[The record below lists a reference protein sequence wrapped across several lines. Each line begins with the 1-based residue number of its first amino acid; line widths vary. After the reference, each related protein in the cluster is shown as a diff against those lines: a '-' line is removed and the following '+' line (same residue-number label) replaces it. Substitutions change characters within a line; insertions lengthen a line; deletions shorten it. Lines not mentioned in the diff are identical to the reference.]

1 MIENIIVLER
11 LGLSKTFVDKWG
23 GPLFLIMGL
32 LVAVISYY
40 ITKKVVLGILEKF
53 IRRNKYQFDDIL
65 LESKFFE
72 RLSHFIPVVVLYLFE
87 PSTGV
92 FRGVLDKSLS
102 IYLTMII
109 ILSFDA
115 LLNAVNR
122 IYNRYE
128 VSKARPIKGYL
139 QVVKI
144 FVYAIVIIG
153 LIADLMGKS
162 PVILLSSIGAM
173 TAVIMLI
180 FKDSILGLVASIQLA
195 ANEMVRIG
203 DWIEMPKYGADGD
216 VIDMSLNTVKVENFD
231 KTVTTI
237 PTYTLISDSVK
248 NWRGVQEAGARRIKR
263 ALYIDVNSIRTCDE
277 ALLHRFEGISLIR
290 DEIRQ
295 RITDLEGREESITN
309 VGSFRLYIQKYLE
322 AHPKI
327 HKQMPIMAR
336 HLPVNEKGLP
346 IEVYAFSTETA
357 WAVYEGVQA
366 DIFDHLLSVVDA
378 FDLKVFQY
386 PTGRDIATAP
396 MGDSNGLE

>member
-23 GPLFLIMGL
+23 GPLFLIMGF

>member
-263 ALYIDVNSIRTCDE
+263 ALYIDINSIRTCDE

-295 RITDLEGREESITN
+295 RITESEGREESITN
-309 VGSFRLYIQKYLE
+309 VGTFRLYIQKYLE

-336 HLPVNEKGLP
+336 HLPVSERGLP
-346 IEVYAFSTETA
+346 IEVYAFSTETV

-386 PTGRDIATAP
+386 PTGAIAP
-396 MGDSNGLE
+396 MSDRKGLE